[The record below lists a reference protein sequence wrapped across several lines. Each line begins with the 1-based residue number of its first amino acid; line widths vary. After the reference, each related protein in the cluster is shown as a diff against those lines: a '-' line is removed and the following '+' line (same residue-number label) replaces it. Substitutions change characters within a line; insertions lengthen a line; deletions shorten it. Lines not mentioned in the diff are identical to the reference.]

1 MLRVGDAVGRR
12 LEDDLEALWALHHHP
27 AGGPAPAGMGLMG
40 VCTQPTAAPF
50 TAMAG
55 TAAMVHPSWSGPLVQ
70 QGMVIQVNLKKKDSG
85 EPVWLASLVAMS

>member
-1 MLRVGDAVGRR
+1 MGRRVG
-12 LEDDLEALWALHHHP
+12 DDLEALWALHP

-70 QGMVIQVNLKKKDSG
+70 QGMASQVNLCG
-85 EPVWLASLVAMS
+85 LQLQLAWEHRLTCGCELTPT